1 MIDFPVQEPTV
12 GTAVFAFLSYLLVLK
27 IGFLKRMNRGVQCLT
42 LGSGALFTLAVL
54 MAIHTINGDFF
65 HMLDAVHNYDFT
77 PGAYHAQEP
86 VYVNLAQI
94 INKNYLLFRL
104 IVWCSAF
111 YAIFKTYKMLKINCY
126 FAIWTFLA
134 CYSLIFAYARASAA
148 MAIYYFGFVLL
159 VKQGNNIIIRILGV
173 ALLFLSYE
181 FHHSMAILIL
191 LTPLAFVR
199 LSKKAI
205 YFALSSLP
213 ILIVLVRYFFSNVLN
228 DASILDNDTLQERVD
243 TYSVRTEEVSIRM
256 DLMNLVKYL
265 TVYLPFISGFLYM
278 LKSYSRKVVDKTIF
292 RLFVFTFCLLLVTSA
307 VSFLDMEINTF
318 FYRMLFMAIIPSVA
332 FFVYLIQKNI
342 MPVKVA
348 RKLILFCIFSQLL
361 NYIYMIYNNIVN

>member
-1 MIDFPVQEPTV
+1 
-12 GTAVFAFLSYLLVLK
+12 
-27 IGFLKRMNRGVQCLT
+27 
-42 LGSGALFTLAVL
+42 
-54 MAIHTINGDFF
+54 
-65 HMLDAVHNYDFT
+65 
-77 PGAYHAQEP
+77 
-86 VYVNLAQI
+86 
-94 INKNYLLFRL
+94 
-104 IVWCSAF
+104 
-111 YAIFKTYKMLKINCY
+111 
-126 FAIWTFLA
+126 
-134 CYSLIFAYARASAA
+134 

-159 VKQGNNIIIRILGV
+159 VKQGNNIIIRVLGV

-243 TYSVRTEEVSIRM
+243 TYSVRTEEVTIRM
-256 DLMNLVKYL
+256 VLMNLVKYL

-278 LKSYSRKVVDKTIF
+278 LKSYSRKVVDKTIY

-361 NYIYMIYNNIVN
+361 NYVYMIYNNIVN